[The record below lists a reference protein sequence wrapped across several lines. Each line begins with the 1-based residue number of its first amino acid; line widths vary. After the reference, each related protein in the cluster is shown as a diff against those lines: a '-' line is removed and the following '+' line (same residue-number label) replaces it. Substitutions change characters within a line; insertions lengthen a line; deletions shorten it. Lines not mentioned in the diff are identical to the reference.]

1 MFVVAGAN
9 LAFESLGDSLGPCV
23 MSVYVSFFLVPQ
35 VILGE
40 ADICK
45 DVCVCVYR
53 VYPTIKELKHPET
66 YLQNGRSN
74 LFLKPNH
81 DFDLD
86 EGELNLFS
94 SPMIH
99 P

>member
-45 DVCVCVYR
+45 DVCVCVFT
-53 VYPTIKELKHPET
+53 VFTPPLKSLNILKHIYKT
-66 YLQNGRSN
+66 
-74 LFLKPNH
+74 
-81 DFDLD
+81 
-86 EGELNLFS
+86 EGAICF
-94 SPMIH
+94 
-99 P
+99 